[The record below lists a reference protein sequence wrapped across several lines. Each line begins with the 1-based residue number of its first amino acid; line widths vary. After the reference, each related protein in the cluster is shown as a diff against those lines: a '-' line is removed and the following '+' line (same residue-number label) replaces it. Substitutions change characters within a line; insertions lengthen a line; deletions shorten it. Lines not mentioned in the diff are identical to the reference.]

1 MICEGRQFEPGREQG
16 FFFLLLFQKIF
27 FFFLLV
33 QNIPWSYL
41 GERRKKKKKKKQ
53 VPVTCIKRPNSYLGV
68 LETFSEKSILNQ
80 GDF

>member
-16 FFFLLLFQKIF
+16 LFFSSFTPKNLFPFSSCPKYS
-27 FFFLLV
+27 LKL
-33 QNIPWSYL
+33 PWSTK
-41 GERRKKKKKKKQ
+41 EKKKKKKT
-53 VPVTCIKRPNSYLGV
+53 VSGGRPNSYLGV

>member
-16 FFFLLLFQKIF
+16 AFFLLLFQKIF

-33 QNIPWSYL
+33 QNIPWSYP
-41 GERRKKKKKKKQ
+41 GERRKKKQKQ
-53 VPVTCIKRPNSYLGV
+53 VPVTCINRPNSYLGV

>member
-16 FFFLLLFQKIF
+16 SFFLLLFQKIF

-33 QNIPWSYL
+33 KIFL
-41 GERRKKKKKKKQ
+41 GVTLEKERKKKKKGS
-53 VPVTCIKRPNSYLGV
+53 VTYIKRPNSYLRG

>member
-16 FFFLLLFQKIF
+16 FFSSFIPKNLHLFSSCPKYS
-27 FFFLLV
+27 LEL
-33 QNIPWSYL
+33 PW
-41 GERRKKKKKKKQ
+41 RKKEKKKGS
-53 VPVTCIKRPNSYLGV
+53 VTYIKRPNSYLGV

>member
-16 FFFLLLFQKIF
+16 FFSSFIPKNLLLFSSSPKYS
-27 FFFLLV
+27 LEL
-33 QNIPWSYL
+33 PWRTK
-41 GERRKKKKKKKQ
+41 EKKKKQ
-53 VPVTCIKRPNSYLGV
+53 VPVTYIKRPNSYLGV